1 MDTKSAFQVAGGSVP
16 GRRHRMAGRNNQDAF
31 AWAASDGGLV
41 AVVSDGCGSGPH
53 SEVGAQIGARLVV
66 RGALRLARAGLGG
79 ADLLERLRGHVLHD
93 LRRMAAAMRGPE
105 AGGAHLS
112 RVVADY
118 FLFTLVGLLVAGDT
132 AITFSLGDGLI
143 VVDGAPTRLGPFAD
157 NQPPYLGYGL
167 LPGSDGPRFQL
178 HHQVPAQ
185 RLGSALLATDGV
197 AEAMLDDAPG
207 SDLLGPFWT
216 DDRIFRN
223 ADMIRRR
230 LTVVDR
236 QQRLA
241 DDSTLVV
248 VRRRGG
254 R

>member
-1 MDTKSAFQVAGGSVP
+1 MDTKSTFQVAGGSVP
-16 GRRHRMAGRNNQDAF
+16 GWRHRMAGRNNQDAF
-31 AWAASDGGLV
+31 AWGACDGGLV

-66 RGALRLARAGLGG
+66 RAALRLARAGIGG
-79 ADLLERLRGHVLHD
+79 GDLLERLRGHVLHD
-93 LRRMAAAMRGPE
+93 LRRLAAAMRG
-105 AGGAHLS
+105 AGGAPLA

-143 VVDGAPTRLGPFAD
+143 VVDGAATRLGPFAD

-167 LPGSDGPRFQL
+167 LPGSDGPRFQV
-178 HHQVPAQ
+178 HHQGPAH

-207 SDLLGPFWT
+207 SGLLCPFWT

-223 ADMIRRR
+223 ADMVRRR
-230 LTVVDR
+230 LTVMDR

-254 R
+254 G